1 MLMLLSFSYIVT
13 AILIETVVPVDLIPA
28 VKNGFQTES
37 SFTNYFSSAQLTFYE
52 EKSMK
57 NENYIRYSE
66 EANTV

>member
-1 MLMLLSFSYIVT
+1 MLMLFSFFFIAL
-13 AILIETVVPVDLIPA
+13 AIFIETVVPVELIPA

-52 EKSMK
+52 EKSLK

>member
-1 MLMLLSFSYIVT
+1 MFISIFFI
-13 AILIETVVPVDLIPA
+13 AITIHQDIASPVKLIPA
-28 VKNGFQTES
+28 VKNGFQTEL

-52 EKSMK
+52 EKSLK